1 MTTTMLPIENFESRS
16 KNSVPAPSTENVRKQ
31 MYLRICRTSARM
43 EAMMEGDQKTAS
55 KNAAYTE
62 TLYWNIQEKMS
73 NKISTTT
80 AGTS

>member
-1 MTTTMLPIENFESRS
+1 
-16 KNSVPAPSTENVRKQ
+16 
-31 MYLRICRTSARM
+31 MYWRICRTSARM
-43 EAMMEGDQKTAS
+43 EAMMEGDQKMAS

-80 AGTS
+80 GSTT